1 VRLSFATKLR
11 LALLWP
17 AVAALAVVA
26 LLLAW
31 ILPRRFERAAAG
43 ELLETTE
50 LVAPLV
56 SQQIERHEA
65 PEPHEAPLDSQ
76 RIERGEAPPTPP
88 EIERRAEPLLA
99 SAPLQASESLQH
111 WVRDLAGSSQLRVT
125 LIRADGVVLADSA
138 QRDLAGVLAM
148 DNHRERPEVRQALA
162 SGGGTAVRRSATT
175 NVAYA
180 YAARTV
186 GMPRHGVVVV
196 RLATPIHS
204 LALLERQLGRGALL
218 ALLAA
223 LLAAGIVS
231 WWVRRRLFRPLRSLV
246 EGADRFAGGD
256 LAHRVALPEEA
267 ELAGVGAALN
277 RLAEHAEAQVS
288 AAGRERDQLA
298 SILASMAEGV
308 LVTDAEGRALLA
320 NPAFTRLF
328 ATRAEVAGKL
338 PIEVAR
344 EPALQQ
350 LVAATLASR
359 TPGAADLVLER
370 GERRHV
376 ALLAA
381 PLGRGE
387 GGAGGVVLVA
397 RDVTPFVRLT
407 EVRRDFVANVSHE
420 LKTPLAAI
428 RGMAETLRDGALGD
442 TETAHRFVGR
452 ILDQCARLPALLED
466 LLTLSRLESPLG
478 AQEPE
483 PVDLDALARQAVE
496 VITPAAVERDVAV
509 ETSTIAETLPG
520 DADALERLLLNL
532 LDNAVKYNHPGG
544 TVRLDVRRDAEQVII
559 EVRDTGIG
567 IPTEHLPRIF
577 ERFYRVDRAR
587 SRSEGGTGLGLAIVK
602 HVAQLHGG
610 RVEVESEP
618 GKGSTFRV
626 LLPADV

>member
-1 VRLSFATKLR
+1 VQLSFATKLR

-31 ILPRRFERAAAG
+31 ILPHRFERAAAS

-56 SQQIERHEA
+56 AKQIEGRDTPPVSRIVERD
-65 PEPHEAPLDSQ
+65 APLATGQ
-76 RIERGEAPPTPP
+76 IEG
-88 EIERRAEPLLA
+88 RAEAAAPLA
-99 SAPLQASESLQH
+99 PSAPLQASESLQS
-111 WVRDLAGSSQLRVT
+111 WVHGIAGSSRLRVT
-125 LIRADGVVLADSA
+125 LIRADGLVLADSA

-148 DNHRERPEVRQALA
+148 ENHRERPEVRQALQG
-162 SGGGTAVRRSATT
+162 GGGTSVRRSATT
-175 NVAYA
+175 HIAYA
-180 YAARTV
+180 YAARTI
-186 GMPRHGVVVV
+186 GMPRHGVVIV
-196 RLATPIHS
+196 RLAAPIRS

-223 LLAAGIVS
+223 LLAAGLVS
-231 WWVRRRLFRPLRSLV
+231 WWVRRQLFRPLRALV
-246 EGADRFAGGD
+246 TGADRFTGGD
-256 LAHRVALPEEA
+256 LAHRVNLPEEA
-267 ELAGVGAALN
+267 ELAAVGAALN

-308 LVTDAEGRALLA
+308 LVTDADGRALLA

-328 ATRAEVAGKL
+328 ATRVGVEGKL

-350 LVAATLASR
+350 LVAATLQSR

-387 GGAGGVVLVA
+387 GSARGVVLVA

-442 TETAHRFVGR
+442 AETAHRFVGR
-452 ILDQCARLPALLED
+452 ILEQCARLQALLED

-478 AQEPE
+478 ATEPE
-483 PVDLDALARQAVE
+483 PVDLAGLARLASEVIGPAAAERGVVVE
-496 VITPAAVERDVAV
+496 V
-509 ETSTIAETLPG
+509 STAEPVTIPG

-532 LDNAVKYNHPGG
+532 LDNAVKYNGAGG
-544 TVRLDVRRDAEQVII
+544 TVWLAIRRDGDQVVV

-567 IPTEHLPRIF
+567 IPAEHLPRIF

-587 SRSEGGTGLGLAIVK
+587 SREGGGTGLGLAIVK

-626 LLPADV
+626 LLPAR

>member
-17 AVAALAVVA
+17 ALAALAVVA

-31 ILPRRFERAAAG
+31 FLPRRFERAAAG

-56 SQQIERHEA
+56 SQRIERLDAQQIERN
-65 PEPHEAPLDSQ
+65 
-76 RIERGEAPPTPP
+76 
-88 EIERRAEPLLA
+88 AEPLA
-99 SAPLQASESLQH
+99 PSAALQS
-111 WVRDLAGSSQLRVT
+111 WVREIAGSSELRVT

-138 QRDLAGVLAM
+138 QPSLAGVLSM
-148 DNHRERPEVRQALA
+148 DNHRERPEVLQALA

-175 NVAYA
+175 NIAYA
-180 YAARTV
+180 YAARSV

-196 RLATPIHS
+196 RLAAPIRS
-204 LALLERQLGRGALL
+204 LALLERQLGRGSLL

-223 LLAAGIVS
+223 LVVAGGVS
-231 WWVRRRLFRPLRSLV
+231 WWVRRRLFRPLRALV
-246 EGADRFAGGD
+246 AGADRFAGGD
-256 LAHRVALPEEA
+256 LAHRVTLPEEA
-267 ELAGVGAALN
+267 ELAAVGAALN

-288 AAGRERDQLA
+288 AVGRERDQLR

-308 LVTDAEGRALLA
+308 LVTDEAGRALLA
-320 NPAFTRLF
+320 NPAFDRLF
-328 ATRAEVAGKL
+328 ATRAGVAGKL

-350 LVAATLASR
+350 LVAATLEKRVA
-359 TPGAADLVLER
+359 GAADLVVER

-376 ALLAA
+376 ALLAS
-381 PLGRGE
+381 PLPAGR
-387 GGAGGVVLVA
+387 GVVLVA

-442 TETAHRFVGR
+442 AETAIRFVGR
-452 ILDQCARLPALLED
+452 ILDQCARLQALLED
-466 LLTLSRLESPLG
+466 LLTLSRLENPLG
-478 AQEPE
+478 AKEPE

-496 VITPAAVERDVAV
+496 VIAPAAAERDVAV
-509 ETSTIAETLPG
+509 EVSTIGETIPG

-532 LDNAVKYNHPGG
+532 LDNAVKYNRPGG
-544 TVRLDVRRDAEQVII
+544 TVRLDIRRDGEHVVI
-559 EVRDTGIG
+559 EVRDSGIG
-567 IPTEHLPRIF
+567 IPAEHLPRIF

-587 SRSEGGTGLGLAIVK
+587 SRGEGGTGLGLAIVK

-610 RVEVESEP
+610 SVEVKSEP

-626 LLPADV
+626 VLLAMS